1 MEEMYVVSSWLMKN
15 YYVKDLH
22 RLFMNRST
30 VHEEVELNDL
40 KKHNKGELILCLF
53 LKVPT
58 GPRWTERQR
67 RRASENI

>member
-1 MEEMYVVSSWLMKN
+1 MRN
-15 YYVKDLH
+15 YYGKELH

-58 GPRWTERQR
+58 GPRLDGETEKDSVRKHLKGKHFKGR
-67 RRASENI
+67 N